1 DQRLGGELHSTVD
14 DLRRC
19 EIALIGAADD
29 PSSESDEAAAFF
41 QGLSDESFSREEE
54 SLRDSIFDFLAG
66 WQQGVQKAKL
76 SELSADA
83 RVQTC
88 VRALLPASVSLADWM
103 ERRIGGE
110 IEIHQDESG
119 NDVIHVTPE

>member
-1 DQRLGGELHSTVD
+1 
-14 DLRRC
+14 

-88 VRALLPASVSLADWM
+88 VRALLPAS
-103 ERRIGGE
+103 
-110 IEIHQDESG
+110 
-119 NDVIHVTPE
+119 